1 MKEMTYICFYTDYL
15 DALEPYSMEER
26 GNLLTAMLQYA
37 ATGTEP
43 VFTGNERFIW
53 SLLRGQMERDMKV
66 YEERCIRNQQNGK
79 KGGRPSKKA
88 GASADDADSDGEDDS
103 AAEPLQDDEPEY
115 AESDTEEE
123 TEGFSED
130 EYETEGFSNQVAETD
145 RFFWKPKKAKE
156 KEKEK
161 KKENTNEKEIEKEI
175 KKEKK
180 EENAGAVFC
189 ADAPSFLSDALKQ
202 AAQVY
207 LDKIAAGTAN
217 EVDIQML
224 HIIRGDPCLLIPL
237 QDSS

>member
-26 GNLLTAMLQYA
+26 GNLLTAMLQFA

-53 SLLRGQMERDMKV
+53 GLLRGQMERDMKV

-88 GASADDADSDGEDDS
+88 SVSADDADADGEDDS
-103 AAEPLQDDEPEY
+103 AALLQDSDPE
-115 AESDTEEE
+115 ES
-123 TEGFSED
+123 EGFSED
-130 EYETEGFSNQVAETD
+130 ETETECFSEQVEETD
-145 RFFWKPKKAKE
+145 RFFSEPKKAKE

-180 EENAGAVFC
+180 KENADAVFC
-189 ADAPSFLSDALKQ
+189 ADAPSFLSDSLKQ

-217 EVDIQML
+217 DVDIQML